1 MIVSAS
7 RRRGRR
13 ADRRDARRRPR
24 HRDPDGDRGRQVHR
38 RDRVLRV
45 RRGEG
50 RARSRDSPRRWATTS
65 RDCYAYSHK
74 TQVVKT
80 DEATQEGSAKAQ
92 AASAKED
99 AVLKAVY
106 FDFDK
111 AVIRSADREV
121 LKQAAG
127 YLLKNKNVKI
137 TIAGNCDERGTD
149 EYNLALG
156 NRRAKAAMNYLVNL
170 GVSKKNIKTVSYGE
184 SKPLDP
190 GHNEEA
196 WAKNR
201 RDDFVV
207 NMK

>member
-1 MIVSAS
+1 MKKMNLFIVLFLIISV
-7 RRRGRR
+7 GIYIGC
-13 ADRRDARRRPR
+13 D
-24 HRDPDGDRGRQVHR
+24 
-38 RDRVLRV
+38 
-45 RRGEG
+45 
-50 RARSRDSPRRWATTS
+50 
-65 RDCYAYSHK
+65 K

-99 AVLKAVY
+99 TAFKAVY

-111 AVIRSADREV
+111 AVIRSADREA

-170 GVSKKNIKTVSYGE
+170 GVSKKNIKTISYGE

-207 NMK
+207 NIK